1 MNLLLNV
8 RNVPNRD
15 VLGVPNSQVTNIKS
29 WGNLHWLCT
38 ACEVEARHLC
48 NITDSKL
55 STERQTV
62 KILAEYEKRNILIH
76 NHPEITK
83 DNLQERNKDDT
94 KRIDELME
102 QGTSVS
108 CVKVIKLIRLGGRGQ
123 NQQSTS
129 GYTFQMH

>member
-15 VLGVPNSQVTNIKS
+15 VLGVPNSPVTNIKS

-62 KILAEYEKRNILIH
+62 KILAEYEKKEKYLNSQPSRNH
-76 NHPEITK
+76 
-83 DNLQERNKDDT
+83 
-94 KRIDELME
+94 KR
-102 QGTSVS
+102 
-108 CVKVIKLIRLGGRGQ
+108 
-123 NQQSTS
+123 
-129 GYTFQMH
+129 